1 MRKENILI
9 VTLSI
14 FFFFSFKTSYSQTN
28 YINVTNYGIFPNDS
42 MPDSDSINAL
52 LGKTCGRTLFFPE
65 GVYNI
70 DKTIELGQNHSILGA
85 IHNRN
90 SGTIW
95 EVTIPD
101 SHKLS
106 EVVRANSRPGLS
118 MKNIQINCSGKSDF
132 GVYLAGVNESETLVE
147 NIVVIGSEIAGFRF
161 EKCQAANFNRLL
173 AKDNNG
179 DGFQIVDCH
188 SSFFIGLQAV
198 QNGGNGFSISSQDN
212 SSGFFFNM
220 GRSEKNNGNGVYITG
235 GPNIVIES
243 VVISNFWI
251 EENRMDGIVLLNAR
265 AVKVRDSKIIGFDDS
280 IKTSRAIRLCSSEQ
294 CIIDGNFISGGDLN
308 TYRII
313 EILKGSSGNIIT
325 GNTLIE
331 GGNTYRPVPIFP
343 EPARDL
349 QRKTY

>member
-1 MRKENILI
+1 
-9 VTLSI
+9 
-14 FFFFSFKTSYSQTN
+14 
-28 YINVTNYGIFPNDS
+28 
-42 MPDSDSINAL
+42 
-52 LGKTCGRTLFFPE
+52 
-65 GVYNI
+65 
-70 DKTIELGQNHSILGA
+70 
-85 IHNRN
+85 
-90 SGTIW
+90 
-95 EVTIPD
+95 
-101 SHKLS
+101 
-106 EVVRANSRPGLS
+106 
-118 MKNIQINCSGKSDF
+118 
-132 GVYLAGVNESETLVE
+132 
-147 NIVVIGSEIAGFRF
+147 
-161 EKCQAANFNRLL
+161 
-173 AKDNNG
+173 
-179 DGFQIVDCH
+179 
-188 SSFFIGLQAV
+188 
-198 QNGGNGFSISSQDN
+198 
-212 SSGFFFNM
+212 M